1 MRKIVLFVFCCFFF
15 WHSIHA
21 QEIKEVLIKAYSSK
35 DSSDY
40 FFKIAK
46 SIIKNKEDEA
56 QFYFCKNARFG
67 DLNQYD
73 SAIYYGQKAL
83 KILEKEGDLNSLL
96 TVYSNLNNVYNNQG
110 KYDIAI
116 AYSLKGL
123 KKAEKVKQKGWISFF
138 YTQLSIDYHDYES
151 YEKGVYF
158 GKKALKI
165 LEQNKNK
172 EISAI
177 YRALNAIAINYD
189 DWNKPDSA
197 LFYHKKVFNYYKGKD
212 TLSIGSTYN
221 NIGNTLLKQKKYNEA
236 KKWLET
242 GLKISEVNAKGVEN
256 TGNTR
261 FFYERA
267 TLFTNLATIESE
279 LNNYAEAEK
288 LFTKAYDFASKSK
301 SAEKLRDL
309 YAQRAKFYTKAQKYK
324 LATTDHEKY
333 IKLRDSVFD
342 VKRAKTFAE
351 LEAKYQNEKKE
362 KELLQ
367 VKSKIVERETEIKRK
382 NTQFFI
388 LGLIILGLVIIG
400 YLIYRQQKMKNKQQ
414 QQEFELKSA
423 ISKIE
428 TQSKLQEQ
436 RLQISRDLHD
446 NIGSQ
451 LTFIISSVDNIK
463 YAFDITN
470 TKLNDKL
477 SGISEFAKSTI
488 VELRDTIWAMNKS
501 EITFED
507 LQIRIHN
514 FIEKAKEAKEEI
526 QFNFTVDKSLNQ
538 CKFSSIEGMNIYR
551 TIQEAINNSIKY
563 AYPKTISIAIK
574 PNLETVEILIKD
586 DGIGFKMDEVLL
598 GNGISNM
605 KKRITDVSGFFEIE
619 SNENQGTKIKISIPK
634 NRKTA

>member
-1 MRKIVLFVFCCFFF
+1 MKKFGLFILILIFSP
-15 WHSIHA
+15 HSSDA
-21 QEIKEVLIKAYSSK
+21 QEIKDVLIKAYTSQ
-35 DSSDY
+35 DSSGY
-40 FFKIAK
+40 YFKIAK
-46 SIIKNKEDEA
+46 KKIKNKSDEA
-56 QFYFCKNARFG
+56 QYYFCKSARCG
-67 DLNQYD
+67 DFNQHD
-73 SAIYYGQKAL
+73 SAVYYGQRAIKL
-83 KILEKEGDLNSLL
+83 LENGGDLNSLL
-96 TVYSNLNNVYNNQG
+96 TVYSNLNNVYKNQG
-110 KYDIAI
+110 KYDKAI

-123 KKAEKVKQKGWISFF
+123 KKAEKEKQKGWISFF
-138 YTQLSIDYHDYES
+138 NTQLSLDYHDYES
-151 YEKGVYF
+151 YQKGIYF
-158 GKKALKI
+158 GKKALKM
-165 LEQNKNK
+165 LEQKK
-172 EISAI
+172 DADVGAI
-177 YRALNAIAINYD
+177 WRALNAVAINYD

-197 LFYHKKVFNYYKGKD
+197 LFYHKKVFKYFKGND
-212 TLSIGSTYN
+212 TLKIGSTYN
-221 NIGNTLLKQKKYNEA
+221 NIGNTLLKQKKYKEA
-236 KKWLET
+236 KRWLTT
-242 GLKISEVNAKGVEN
+242 GLKMSELKSADLPAKQD
-256 TGNTR
+256 TR
-261 FFYERA
+261 FFYEKA
-267 TLFTNLATIESE
+267 TLYTNLATIESE
-279 LNNYAEAEK
+279 LNNFSEAEK
-288 LFTKAYDFASKSK
+288 LFAKAHDFSVNSM

-309 YAQRAKFYTKAQKYK
+309 YGQRAKFYTKAQKFK
-324 LATTDHEKY
+324 LATEDHEKY

-351 LEAKYQNEKKE
+351 LEAKYQTEKKQ
-362 KELLQ
+362 KELLK
-367 VKSKIVERETEIKRK
+367 VNAKVAERENEIKRK
-382 NTQFFI
+382 NTQFII
-388 LGLIILGLVIIG
+388 LSLIVVGFLIIS
-400 YLIYRQQKMKNKQQ
+400 YLIYRQQRLKNRQQ

-423 ISKIE
+423 IAKIE
-428 TQSKLQEQ
+428 TQNELQEQ

-619 SNENQGTKIKISIPK
+619 SNENQGTKIKIGIPK